1 MPSVPRIELGDWV
14 AEIVRWLQS
23 NASPVWDA
31 IRWLLLG
38 PTQTLEDILL
48 FLPASVMAVL
58 AAVLAWRLRGWRF
71 GLFTLGAFLLMD
83 GMNMWSHAMK
93 TVALITVATLVAVS
107 IAVPVGI
114 MAARHRLVSSSV
126 RPLLD
131 FMQTLPA
138 FVYLIPAIFFFR
150 IGIVPGLVATL
161 VFAIP
166 PGIRLTELGIR
177 QVDAEVVEAAQAFGA
192 TRNQVL
198 LRVQLPL
205 ALPTIMAGVNQVI
218 MLALSMVVIAGMVG
232 AGGLGGEVV
241 RAIQRLN
248 VSLGVEA
255 GLSVVIVAIFLD
267 RITEAIGRKVDPSR
281 LASAH

>member
-1 MPSVPRIELGDWV
+1 MPSVPRIDLGDWV

-23 NASPVWDA
+23 NGSPVWDA

-38 PTQTLEDILL
+38 PARTLEDILL
-48 FLPASVMAVL
+48 FLPATVMAVL
-58 AAVLAWRLRGWRF
+58 AAALAWQLRGWRF
-71 GLFTLGAFLLMD
+71 GLFTLGSFLLMD
-83 GMNMWSHAMK
+83 GMNMWTHAMK
-93 TVALITVATLVAVS
+93 TVALISIATLVAVS

-114 MAARHRLVSSSV
+114 MAARHQLISSSV

-131 FMQTLPA
+131 LMQTMPA

-192 TRNQVL
+192 TRNQIL

-218 MLALSMVVIAGMVG
+218 MLALSMVVIAGLVG

-281 LASAH
+281 VAAAH